1 MNEKTY
7 KTMGGAGALNIAFGV
22 IAIVAGVSM
31 GVLLIISGGKL
42 LSGRKN
48 III

>member
-1 MNEKTY
+1 MEEKVY
-7 KTMGGAGALNIAFGV
+7 KVLGGSGALNIAFGV
-22 IAIVAGVSM
+22 IAIIIGVST

-42 LSGRKN
+42 LSARKN